1 MKLQGMIKLFVTVLV
16 LGLVAMLSTANVLA
30 AELALEEEGATIEE
44 EQQTR
49 EPDYDLPVVE
59 EDDLISEE
67 NYEFVTL
74 ESIYEEI
81 VATSN
86 RSIIVNNTNGRINL
100 NGNLANVNVV
110 VGEGGIFAES
120 TNISWQNGAPVS
132 SNPAFIVGGHVNTSV
147 AGVYTITV
155 SFEDLSDTFVVEVI
169 DMMLVMSSITVSVG
183 NIPQPYNPGGHT
195 VSADSIWNI
204 PIYIVDR
211 NNPERIIQRIDRM
224 RYWGFYNWMD
234 WNVPGVN
241 LMVPGVY
248 ETTFVLPDS
257 WFGGGSPIST
267 TFTVTVVGEE
277 PPNEGGNNQTTNDSG
292 NRQVS
297 PQTGDTANVAGF
309 GITALLSLLVLV
321 ITAHMKRKRIG

>member
-1 MKLQGMIKLFVTVLV
+1 MKRLFITVLA
-16 LGLVAMLSTANVLA
+16 LGMVAMLSSANVLA
-30 AELALEEEGATIEE
+30 AELALEEGITIEE
-44 EQQTR
+44 EQ
-49 EPDYDLPVVE
+49 EVGESECDLPVVE
-59 EDDLISEE
+59 EDGLICEE
-67 NYEFVTL
+67 NYDTVPFEI
-74 ESIYEEI
+74 IYEEI

-86 RSIIVNNTNGRINL
+86 RSIIVYNTNGRINL

-120 TNISWQNGAPVS
+120 TNISWQNGAPIS
-132 SNPAFIVGGHVNTSV
+132 SNPAFNVVGNVDTSV
-147 AGVYTITV
+147 VGVYTITV

-169 DMMLVMSSITVSVG
+169 EMMLVMSNITVSVG

-211 NNPERIIQRIDRM
+211 NNPERIIQRIDTM
-224 RYWGFYNWMD
+224 RYFGFYNWMD

-257 WFGGGSPIST
+257 WFGGGNPIST

-277 PPNEGGNNQTTNDSG
+277 PPYEGENNGSTNNNQATSDNA
-292 NRQVS
+292 NRPTA
-297 PQTGDTANVAGF
+297 PQTGDSSNMATYGLM
-309 GITALLSLLVLV
+309 ALLSLWMIYTLLN
-321 ITAHMKRKRIG
+321 AKRKKMA